1 MSYIKYRYKNFII
14 LAFPNESKGYIV
26 YNKSKPFDQ
35 GHTHVKFYRVAKYI
49 AHCAY
54 NLEIDEKMCKRT
66 IVSLLRLTNKKSYK
80 YKLELRLKEIE
91 ELEKNSSIAEFEEL
105 DSLAV

>member
-66 IVSLLRLTNKKSYK
+66 IVSLLRITNKKSYI
-80 YKLELRLKEIE
+80 YKLELRLKELE
-91 ELEKNSSIAEFEEL
+91 KLEKNSTELEEL
-105 DSLAV
+105 DIVSVAV